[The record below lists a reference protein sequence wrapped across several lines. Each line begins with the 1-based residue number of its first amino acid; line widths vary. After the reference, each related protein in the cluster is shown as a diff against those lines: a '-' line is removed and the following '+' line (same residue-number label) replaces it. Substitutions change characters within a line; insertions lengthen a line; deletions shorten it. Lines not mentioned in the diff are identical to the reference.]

1 MESNPHLRMRRT
13 EGDFWAPDLQIVEG
27 RFARYFESPKRTLS
41 PLGVF
46 NLGVAFSASASGPYA
61 DMGLP
66 LWDDASNT
74 QGTVDV
80 HYHEPSQNESQFLL
94 WKAND
99 TS

>member
-1 MESNPHLRMRRT
+1 M
-13 EGDFWAPDLQIVEG
+13 APYLKIVEG

-41 PLGVF
+41 QLGVF
-46 NLGVAFSASASGPYA
+46 NLGVAFSASTSGPYV

-80 HYHEPSQNESQFLL
+80 HYHELSQNESHVLL
-94 WKAND
+94 
-99 TS
+99 